1 MLENRVEDAQVT
13 DSPSGALASSRSP
26 LCKRNLSRDEM
37 ELRRIEAAE
46 DFLHGLSQSQV
57 VAKFGVSRT
66 TASRWHCELTV
77 NGLES
82 LRKTKASGRPSRL
95 TSDEKAQIASMF
107 DRGPLALGF
116 SDKRW
121 TAPLLARV
129 IEEHF
134 SVHYSLE
141 HVARLL
147 TKLGPARTE
156 VCASESTE
164 RED

>member
-1 MLENRVEDAQVT
+1 MLENRVEDAQDT
-13 DSPSGALASSRSP
+13 ELQTPSEALARSHSP
-26 LCKRNLSRDEM
+26 VCEPNLSRDEM

-66 TASRWHCELTV
+66 TASRWQCALTV

-95 TSDEKAQIASMF
+95 TSDEKAQIATIF

-116 SDKRW
+116 SDSRW
-121 TAPLLARV
+121 TAPLLAGV
-129 IEEHF
+129 IEERF
-134 SVHYSLE
+134 RVRYSLE
-141 HVARLL
+141 HVARILV
-147 TKLGPARTE
+147 KLRLARTK
-156 VCASESTE
+156 VCASESGT
-164 RED
+164 

>member
-1 MLENRVEDAQVT
+1 
-13 DSPSGALASSRSP
+13 
-26 LCKRNLSRDEM
+26 M

-66 TASRWHCELTV
+66 TASRWRCELTV

-95 TSDEKAQIASMF
+95 TSDEKVQIANMF
-107 DRGPLALGF
+107 DLGPLALGF
-116 SDKRW
+116 SDNRW

-129 IEEHF
+129 IEERF
-134 SVHYSLE
+134 NVHYSLE
-141 HVARLL
+141 HVGRLL
-147 TKLGPARTE
+147 AKLGPARTE
-156 VCASESTE
+156 VCANESGT
-164 RED
+164 